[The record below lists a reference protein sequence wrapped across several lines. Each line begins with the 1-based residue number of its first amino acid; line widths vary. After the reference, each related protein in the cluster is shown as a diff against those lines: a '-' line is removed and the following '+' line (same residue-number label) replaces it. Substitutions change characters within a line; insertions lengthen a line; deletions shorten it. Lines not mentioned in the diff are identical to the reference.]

1 MKRGWKVRLSMQ
13 KTIYINGRFL
23 TQPITGVQR
32 YAREI
37 VKRLVVLDPERFVV
51 LIPKMKIKDI
61 PEVIQPRVV
70 QIGYF
75 QGHLWEQCELGL
87 YVWWHRGVL
96 YSPTMSNPIWI
107 SDQLITVHDLF
118 VLEHPEWV
126 GKYFHWF
133 YRWLLPI
140 LVRQSKRILTVS
152 EYSKLEVVRYFR
164 IPEESVQVVFNGV
177 DVRFR
182 PVGNE
187 AAESIRMKY
196 ALPAKFFFVLGS
208 LEPRK
213 NIARL
218 IEAWRALPSENR
230 WPLLIAGK
238 LGANQ
243 VFGRFDVASLIRKD
257 DQILLLGYVPDD
269 DLPAL
274 YSQASVFVYVS
285 LLEGFG
291 LPPLEAAACGA
302 KVLTSNN
309 SGMSEVMQ
317 GIATFVDPCDV
328 QSITDGLQHAM
339 QLESFGSEERREFR
353 KRYDWD
359 QSATKLF
366 EILCNETDRT
376 VKWMSD
382 R

>member
-1 MKRGWKVRLSMQ
+1 M
-13 KTIYINGRFL
+13 
-23 TQPITGVQR
+23 
-32 YAREI
+32 
-37 VKRLVVLDPERFVV
+37 
-51 LIPKMKIKDI
+51 
-61 PEVIQPRVV
+61 
-70 QIGYF
+70 
-75 QGHLWEQCELGL
+75 
-87 YVWWHRGVL
+87 
-96 YSPTMSNPIWI
+96 
-107 SDQLITVHDLF
+107 
-118 VLEHPEWV
+118 
-126 GKYFHWF
+126 
-133 YRWLLPI
+133 
-140 LVRQSKRILTVS
+140 RQSKRILTVS
-152 EYSKLEVVRYFR
+152 EYSKLEVVRHFR

-177 DVRFR
+177 DVRFC

-218 IEAWRALPSENR
+218 IEAWRALPGENR

-257 DQILLLGYVPDD
+257 DQIVLLGYVPDD

-339 QLESFGSEERREFR
+339 QLESFGSEERRTFR

-376 VKWMSD
+376 AKRMSD

>member
-1 MKRGWKVRLSMQ
+1 MR
-13 KTIYINGRFL
+13 KTIFINGRFL
-23 TQPITGVQR
+23 TQPVTGVQR

-37 VKRLVVLDPERFVV
+37 VSRLVVLDPERFVV
-51 LIPKMKIKDI
+51 LTPRMKITDI

-70 QIGYF
+70 QIGCF
-75 QGHLWEQCELGL
+75 QGHLWEQCELGPF
-87 YVWWHRGVL
+87 VWWNRGLL
-96 YSPTMSNPIWI
+96 YSPTMSNPILI

-140 LVRQSKRILTVS
+140 LVRKSKRVLTVS
-152 EYSKLEVVRYFR
+152 EYSKQEVVRYFR
-164 IPEESVQVVFNGV
+164 ISEEIVRVVVNGV
-177 DVRFR
+177 DARFC
-182 PVGNE
+182 PVSNE
-187 AAESIRMKY
+187 FTEFIRMKY
-196 ALPAKFFFVLGS
+196 DLPAKFFFVLGS

-213 NIARL
+213 NLARL

-238 LGANQ
+238 LGENQ
-243 VFGRFDVASLIRKD
+243 VFGQFDIASLIHTD

-317 GIATFVDPCDV
+317 GVATFVDPREV
-328 QSITDGLQHAM
+328 QSITDGLQYAM
-339 QLESFGSEERREFR
+339 QLEFFGNDSRTALRQ
-353 KRYDWD
+353 RYDWD
-359 QSATKLF
+359 QSAMKLF
-366 EILCNETDRT
+366 EILLNETDCILN
-376 VKWMSD
+376 
-382 R
+382 

>member
-1 MKRGWKVRLSMQ
+1 MRKPVF
-13 KTIYINGRFL
+13 INGRFL
-23 TQPITGVQR
+23 TQPVTGVQR

-37 VKRLVVLDPERFVV
+37 VSRLVLLDPGRFVV
-51 LIPKMKIKDI
+51 LTPKMKITDI
-61 PEVIQPRVV
+61 PEILQARVV
-70 QIGYF
+70 QIGCF
-75 QGHLWEQCELGL
+75 QGHLWEQCELGP
-87 YVWWHRGVL
+87 YVWWHQGIL
-96 YSPTMSNPIWI
+96 YSPTMSNPILI
-107 SDQLITVHDLF
+107 SDQWLTVHDLF
-118 VLEHPEWV
+118 VLQHPEWV

-140 LVRQSKRILTVS
+140 LVRQSKGVLTVS
-152 EYSKLEVVRYFR
+152 EYSRLELLRHFR
-164 IPEESVQVVFNGV
+164 IPQEIVHVVFNGV

-182 PVGNE
+182 PVSNE
-187 AAESIRMKY
+187 DANSIRVKY

-213 NIARL
+213 NIVRL

-243 VFGRFDVASLIRKD
+243 VFGQFDIASLIRKD
-257 DQILLLGYVPDD
+257 DHILLLGYVPDD

-274 YSQASVFVYVS
+274 YSLTSVFVYVS

-291 LPPLEAAACGA
+291 LPPLEAAACGT

-317 GIATFVDPCDV
+317 GIATLVDPYDV
-328 QSITDGLQHAM
+328 QSITNGLQHAM
-339 QLESFGSEERREFR
+339 QLEFIGNEARRALQ

-359 QSATKLF
+359 QSAMKLF
-366 EILCNETDRT
+366 EILRNETDLT
-376 VKWMSD
+376 VK
-382 R
+382 